1 MSEEYNYN
9 DNGYTNNETNY
20 NSGSHRDGGYY
31 GNDYDPKKPKKK
43 KGGVG
48 RVVAITLGMLLL
60 VGVAAAG
67 GYSAHTILDQLRDG
81 SEEVASNETQEAETE
96 TGAEAIENTATSA
109 VNQGTTGSVILTDVS
124 DVVENVMPSIVAIT
138 NSGYTTQNFGFWQGT
153 VEIPTEGSGSG
164 IIIGQNDTELLIVTN
179 NHVVENSETLTVQFA
194 DNTTAEATIKG
205 TKPNADIA
213 IISVPMDSLSSDTR
227 SAIAIATLGD
237 SDALKIGQGV
247 IAIGNAMGYGQS
259 VTEGCVSALNREVTT
274 DEGVTLTV
282 MQVSA
287 AINPGNSGGA
297 LLNAAGEVVGI
308 NTAKL
313 MDEQVEGIG
322 YAIPISS
329 VKDLINEMMNY
340 ETRER
345 VSEEDASYLGI
356 QPVTVDSQS
365 ASMYGMPEGV
375 FVYSVVEGSPAESAG
390 IQEMDIITQV
400 DRYSVASVTDLQDAL
415 SYFAG
420 GETVTVTLQR
430 QVDGSYQ
437 EMTVDVTLAYERDFT
452 ETNQ

>member
-1 MSEEYNYN
+1 MSEGY
-9 DNGYTNNETNY
+9 NGYTNNETNY
-20 NSGSHRDGGYY
+20 SSGGYHDNGYYDGG
-31 GNDYDPKKPKKK
+31 YDPKKPKKK

-67 GYSAHTILDQLRDG
+67 GYSAHTILDQLSGRDSQSVVSG
-81 SEEVASNETQEAETE
+81 ETQADEAETE
-96 TGAEAIENTATSA
+96 SQTIGNTATST
-109 VNQGTTGSVILTDVS
+109 VNQGTTGSVVLTDVS

-153 VEIPTEGSGSG
+153 VEVPTEGSGSG

-194 DNTTAEATIKG
+194 DNSTAEATIKG

-213 IISVPMDSLSSDTR
+213 IISVPLESLSSDTLG
-227 SAIAIATLGD
+227 SIAIATLGD

-259 VTEGCVSALNREVTT
+259 VTEGCVSALDREVTT
-274 DEGVTLTV
+274 NEGVTLTG

-313 MDEQVEGIG
+313 MDEEVEGIG

-345 VSEEDASYLGI
+345 VSAEDASYLGI
-356 QPVTVDSQS
+356 QPVTVDDQT
-365 ASMYGMPEGV
+365 AAVYGMPEGV
-375 FVYSVVEGSPAESAG
+375 FVYSVIEGSPAETAG

-400 DRYSVASVTDLQDAL
+400 DRYSVGNVADLQEAL

-430 QVDGSYQ
+430 QTDGAYQ

-452 ETNQ
+452 DANQ

>member
-1 MSEEYNYN
+1 MSEGY
-9 DNGYTNNETNY
+9 NGYTNNETNY
-20 NSGSHRDGGYY
+20 SSGGYHDNGYYDGG
-31 GNDYDPKKPKKK
+31 YDPKKPKKK

-67 GYSAHTILDQLRDG
+67 GYSAHTILDQLSGRDSQSVVSG
-81 SEEVASNETQEAETE
+81 ETQADEAETE
-96 TGAEAIENTATSA
+96 SQTIGNTATST
-109 VNQGTTGSVILTDVS
+109 VNQGTTGSVVLTDVS

-153 VEIPTEGSGSG
+153 VEVPTEGSGSG

-194 DNTTAEATIKG
+194 DNSTAEATIKG

-213 IISVPMDSLSSDTR
+213 IISVPLESLSSDTLG
-227 SAIAIATLGD
+227 SIAIATLGD

-259 VTEGCVSALNREVTT
+259 VTEGCVSALDREVTT
-274 DEGVTLTV
+274 NEGVTLTG

-313 MDEQVEGIG
+313 MDEEVEGIG

-345 VSEEDASYLGI
+345 VSAEDASYLGI
-356 QPVTVDSQS
+356 QPVTVDDQT
-365 ASMYGMPEGV
+365 AAAYGMPEGV
-375 FVYSVVEGSPAESAG
+375 FVHSVIEGSPAETAG

-400 DRYSVASVTDLQDAL
+400 DRYSVGNVADLQEAL

-430 QVDGSYQ
+430 QTDGAYQ

-452 ETNQ
+452 DANQ

>member
-1 MSEEYNYN
+1 MNGEYDRYSDNEMHYGNY
-9 DNGYTNNETNY
+9 
-20 NSGSHRDGGYY
+20 GGP
-31 GNDYDPKKPKKK
+31 NDYDPKKPKK

-67 GYSAHTILDQLRDG
+67 GYSAHTIVDQLSGRG
-81 SEEVASNETQEAETE
+81 SEEVVSGETQAAETE
-96 TGAEAIENTATSA
+96 ASETIGNTATAA
-109 VNQGTTGSVILTDVS
+109 VNQGNTGSVVLTDVS
-124 DVVENVMPSIVAIT
+124 GVVENVMPSIVAIT
-138 NSGYTTQNFGFWQGT
+138 NSGYVTQNFGFWQGS

-194 DNTTAEATIKG
+194 DNSTAEATIKG

-213 IISVPMDSLSSDTR
+213 IISVPLSSLSSDTL
-227 SAIAIATLGD
+227 SEISIATLGD
-237 SDALKIGQGV
+237 SDTLKIGQGV

-297 LLNAAGEVVGI
+297 LLNAAGEVIGI

-345 VSEEDASYLGI
+345 VSEEEASYLGI

-365 ASMYGMPEGV
+365 SSAYGMPTGV
-375 FVYSVVEGSPAESAG
+375 FVYSVVENSPAAAAG
-390 IQEMDIITQV
+390 IREMDIITQI
-400 DRYSVASVTDLQDAL
+400 DRYSVSSVAELQEAL

-437 EMTVDVTLAYERDFT
+437 EITVDVTLAYARDYT
-452 ETNQ
+452 STNQ

>member
-1 MSEEYNYN
+1 MSEGY
-9 DNGYTNNETNY
+9 NGYTNNETNY
-20 NSGSHRDGGYY
+20 SSGGYHDNGYYDGG
-31 GNDYDPKKPKKK
+31 YDPKKPKKK

-67 GYSAHTILDQLRDG
+67 GYSAHTILDQLSGRDSQSVVSG
-81 SEEVASNETQEAETE
+81 ETQADEAETE
-96 TGAEAIENTATSA
+96 SQTIGNTATST
-109 VNQGTTGSVILTDVS
+109 VNQGTTGSVVLTDVS

-153 VEIPTEGSGSG
+153 VEVPTEGSGSG

-194 DNTTAEATIKG
+194 DNSTAEATIKG

-213 IISVPMDSLSSDTR
+213 IISVPLESLSSDTLG
-227 SAIAIATLGD
+227 SIAIATLGD

-259 VTEGCVSALNREVTT
+259 VTEGCVSALDREVTT
-274 DEGVTLTV
+274 NEGVTLTV

-313 MDEQVEGIG
+313 MDEEVEGIG

-345 VSEEDASYLGI
+345 VSAEDASYLGI
-356 QPVTVDSQS
+356 QPVTVDDQT
-365 ASMYGMPEGV
+365 AAVYGMPEGV
-375 FVYSVVEGSPAESAG
+375 FVYSVIEGSPAETAG

-400 DRYSVASVTDLQDAL
+400 DRYSVGNVADLQEAL

-430 QVDGSYQ
+430 QTDGAYQ

-452 ETNQ
+452 DANQ

>member
-1 MSEEYNYN
+1 MSEGY
-9 DNGYTNNETNY
+9 NGYTNNETNY
-20 NSGSHRDGGYY
+20 SSGGYHDNGYYDGG
-31 GNDYDPKKPKKK
+31 YDPKKPKKK

-67 GYSAHTILDQLRDG
+67 GYSAHTILDQLSGRDSQSVVSG
-81 SEEVASNETQEAETE
+81 ETQADEAETE
-96 TGAEAIENTATSA
+96 SQTIGNTATST
-109 VNQGTTGSVILTDVS
+109 VNQGTTGSVVLTDVS

-153 VEIPTEGSGSG
+153 VEVPTEGSGSG

-194 DNTTAEATIKG
+194 DNSTAEATIKG

-213 IISVPMDSLSSDTR
+213 IISVPLESLSSDTLG
-227 SAIAIATLGD
+227 SIAIATLGD

-259 VTEGCVSALNREVTT
+259 VTEGCVSALDREVTT
-274 DEGVTLTV
+274 NEGVTLTV

-313 MDEQVEGIG
+313 MDEEVEGIG

-345 VSEEDASYLGI
+345 VSAEDASYLGI
-356 QPVTVDSQS
+356 QPVTVDDQT
-365 ASMYGMPEGV
+365 AAVYGMPEGV
-375 FVYSVVEGSPAESAG
+375 FDYSVIEGSPAETAG

-400 DRYSVASVTDLQDAL
+400 DRYSVGNVADLQEAL

-430 QVDGSYQ
+430 QTDGAYQ

-452 ETNQ
+452 DANQ